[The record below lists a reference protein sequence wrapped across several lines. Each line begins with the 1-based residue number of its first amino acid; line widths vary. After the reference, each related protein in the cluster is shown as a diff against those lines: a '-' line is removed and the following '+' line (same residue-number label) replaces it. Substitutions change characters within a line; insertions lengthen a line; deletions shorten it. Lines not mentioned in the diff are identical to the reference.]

1 MTGIL
6 GDISV
11 LVGVLGCL
19 WLAAYVL
26 VNKLLPR
33 HDF

>member
-1 MTGIL
+1 MTAIL
-6 GDISV
+6 EDISV
-11 LVGVLGCL
+11 LVGVLACL
-19 WLAAYVL
+19 WLAVYVL

>member
-6 GDISV
+6 EDISV
-11 LVGVLGCL
+11 LAGMLGCL

-26 VNKLLPR
+26 VNKLMPR